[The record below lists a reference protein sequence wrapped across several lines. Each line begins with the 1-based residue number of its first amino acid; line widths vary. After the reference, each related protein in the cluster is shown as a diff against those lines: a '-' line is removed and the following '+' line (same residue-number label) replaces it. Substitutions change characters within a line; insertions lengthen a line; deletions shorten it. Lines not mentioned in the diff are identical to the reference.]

1 MSFFIHHIDPVILP
15 IAGPLAVRWYGLA
28 YLLGFLGSFLL
39 LRRWSRQRSLAIQP
53 DQVSNFMVQFAFF
66 GVFLGGR
73 LGYQLLYNFD
83 AFIANPLTL
92 LKIWEGGMASHGG
105 FVGSILFLIW
115 YAKKHHLS
123 FWNISDHLA
132 ITASLGIGFGRIAN
146 FINGE
151 LWGRASDMKW
161 AVIFPQEMGLRFGAY
176 NRAMVEQLVAS
187 GQLVPRHPSQLY
199 QAACEGFLV
208 FGLMLALRSTNW
220 GKKPGAASAA
230 YLMLYAT
237 ARIAMECFR
246 EPDSTVYFDLIT
258 KGQFYSLGMLLAGGL
273 ILIRKK
279 KCS

>member
-39 LRRWSRQRSLAIQP
+39 LRRWSRQRSLTIQP

-220 GKKPGAASAA
+220 GKKPGTASAA